1 MKEVELKEKTTD
13 KKIVSVTIP
22 KGKFAS
28 FCCADCSY
36 AGNYN
41 SNRRQYWC
49 GHYDRWV
56 DGNDSCDYGRRNS
69 D

>member
-1 MKEVELKEKTTD
+1 MKDIELKAKDAE
-13 KKIVSVTIP
+13 KKIVPVTLP
-22 KGKFAS
+22 EGKFAS

-36 AGNYN
+36 AGDYN